1 MANLLVKAGGRQ
13 HAYSDVCAVPRQI
26 VGLAALGEIGMDA
39 PVIRVDPFGMARPA
53 QGLQPADMGAN
64 KSLRVAAD
72 AVDSSSRPLPLLA
85 RAVDTFLTGDISNVA
100 VCGARPWRGGAGR
113 DDHAPA
119 DFLGPGGIHL
129 DVMQTPVHP
138 VDHQPHP
145 LAHLIAAN
153 PLVEHT
159 ANDARGRILAVP
171 DGACGR
177 AVL

>member
-1 MANLLVKAGGRQ
+1 MANVLGKAGGRQ

-72 AVDSSSRPLPLLA
+72 AVDSSSRPLQMLG

-113 DDHAPA
+113 DDHAPPH
-119 DFLGPGGIHL
+119 FLPPARTHL
-129 DVMQTPVHP
+129 HVIQTPVHP
-138 VDHQPHP
+138 
-145 LAHLIAAN
+145 L
-153 PLVEHT
+153 
-159 ANDARGRILAVP
+159 
-171 DGACGR
+171 
-177 AVL
+177 